1 MGKKYF
7 LGIVTIMMIFYSCSL
22 DVEIY
27 DQLSSNNIL
36 NTESD
41 VKAAVTGIYHELRGG
56 GWDRYNCA
64 WGSLLTMQIGCTD
77 ECSSNWLWE
86 PQMDFLWKAETT
98 DMGLFYM
105 EMVPAVTKATS
116 LIERLKKVSISA
128 PLKRQYTA
136 EIRCLRA
143 IWAYDLYDLYGTV
156 PLILDPDI
164 ATNPD
169 EAQNYTPSRPSV
181 ETYVNFVESE
191 LKDVQ
196 DNLKA
201 ADELS
206 SGDYGRMTKGI
217 AQMYLLKLYM
227 HEAGQERHYRNN
239 ETRALV
245 WWTKADSVANKIIA
259 DGKYKLQTDYMS
271 IWSPT
276 NQRNKEVIFPIPN
289 VPIGG
294 LGNCFLAHALPADYV
309 SLNNIPLTKWG
320 GFLVPW
326 TFYDT
331 YASQDKRL
339 TALVS
344 TYWNGKKM
352 VDRRTEYV
360 GRPGAIPMKYQ
371 ENPNTT
377 GQWDGSEYVINRYAD
392 VILAKAE
399 AMNELHG
406 PTSEAKS
413 LIHQIRSRAF
423 DNYAGSAHE
432 KLIDDITDK
441 ATFRDHILK
450 ERGWEF
456 CWEGMR
462 RPDLIRHGKLIS
474 NALDRGKVSAES
486 KHILYAIPQVAVYE
500 NTNIV
505 QNEGF

>member
-1 MGKKYF
+1 MF
-7 LGIVTIMMIFYSCSL
+7 
-22 DVEIY
+22 

-36 NTESD
+36 NTEND
-41 VKAAVTGIYHELRGG
+41 VRAAVTGIYHELRGG

-86 PQMDFLWKAETT
+86 PQMDFLWTAETA

-105 EMVPAVTKATS
+105 ELVPAVTKATS
-116 LIERLKKVSISA
+116 LIERMRKVSISA

-136 EIRCLRA
+136 EVRCLRA
-143 IWAYDLYDLYGTV
+143 IWAYDLYDLYGPI
-156 PLILDPDI
+156 PLILDPEI
-164 ATNPD
+164 ATNP
-169 EAQNYTPSRPSV
+169 EKTQTYAPFRPSI
-181 ETYVNFVESE
+181 ESYVNFVESE
-191 LKDVQ
+191 LKEVQ
-196 DNLKA
+196 ENLKA
-201 ADELS
+201 TDELTA
-206 SGDYGRMTKGI
+206 GDYGRMTKGI

-239 ETRALV
+239 ENKALI
-245 WWTKADSVANKIIA
+245 WWAKVDSVANQMIIE
-259 DGKYKLQTDYMS
+259 GKYELQTDYMS

-276 NQRNKEVIFPIPN
+276 NQRNREIIFPIPN
-289 VPIGG
+289 VPLGG

-326 TFYDT
+326 QFYDT
-331 YASQDKRL
+331 YDPQDKRL
-339 TALVS
+339 NALLL

-360 GRPGAIPMKYQ
+360 GSPGAIPMKYQ

-377 GQWDGSEYVINRYAD
+377 GQWDASEYVINRFAE
-392 VILAKAE
+392 VLLAKAE
-399 AMNELHG
+399 AINELQG
-406 PTSEAKS
+406 PTVEAKA
-413 LIHQIRSRAF
+413 LVHEIRKRAF
-423 DNYAGSAHE
+423 DNYEGSVHE
-432 KLIDDITDK
+432 RLIDDMTDK
-441 ATFRDHILK
+441 SEFRDHLLQ

-474 NALDRGKVSAES
+474 NALARGKLSAEA
-486 KHILYAIPQVAVYE
+486 KHILYAIPQTAIYE
-500 NTNIV
+500 NTNII
-505 QNEGF
+505 QNDGFFK